1 MSDYASQVI
10 HTLQGKTLAT
20 AESCTG
26 GGIGA
31 AITSI
36 PGSSK
41 VYKGGIISYC
51 NELKMTLLG
60 VEQQLLD
67 EYGAVSAPVAQ
78 AMAVG
83 ARTKLQADVAV
94 SVTGL
99 AGPGG
104 DDFGNPVGTVYIGY
118 SDEKQSFSRKF
129 RISGD
134 REYIREQAVRAAL
147 KLVLEQNTCAGE

>member
-31 AITSI
+31 ALTAVS
-36 PGSSK
+36 GSSA
-41 VYKGGIISYC
+41 VFCGGIISYT
-51 NELKMTLLG
+51 NDVKQKLLNVPGELLMEK
-60 VEQQLLD
+60 
-67 EYGAVSAPVAQ
+67 GAVSPEVAE
-78 AMAVG
+78 AMAIG
-83 ARTKLQADVAV
+83 ARKALHADIAV

-104 DDFGNPVGTVYIGY
+104 DAYGNPVGTVYIGY
-118 SDEKQSFSRKF
+118 ADANIVLNRGFCF
-129 RISGD
+129 PGD
-134 REYIREQAVRAAL
+134 REAVRSQAVQQAL
-147 KLVLEQNTCAGE
+147 LLIMEQNR